1 MNTRPRPVTATVTK
15 PKWME
20 PHVIPRRSRSL
31 ESNGSTASLTSVL
44 DHDSY
49 ESPDLSEDEWE
60 REELRRNVENEE
72 KTIQQDRRTARNRGT
87 YKARAS
93 SAKSQDRVNFQRK
106 NRITAH
112 QKDRYGIFDT
122 FNDM

>member
-1 MNTRPRPVTATVTK
+1 
-15 PKWME
+15 ME

-49 ESPDLSEDEWE
+49 ESPDISEDEWE
-60 REELRRNVENEE
+60 REELRKNVENEE
-72 KTIQQDRRTARNRGT
+72 KTIEQDRRNRSSYQGSAAAKNRVTTKSRTA
-87 YKARAS
+87 
-93 SAKSQDRVNFQRK
+93 AKSQDRGKVQRK

-112 QKDRYGIFDT
+112 QKDR
-122 FNDM
+122 